1 MLLIANAS
9 DLSIANEVTA
19 PIDKTIWTIDSKE
32 SPREGTV
39 TLTATDLFVGSR
51 APLDVVLAID
61 GSDSLGTPDKGGTD
75 PWKRRVDASQQ
86 FVGNLDPTKD
96 RVGVVHW
103 NGSIVGTPLALTS
116 NFTLAKEYLNLSDAR
131 GNTSIWIALNASASL
146 MNSARPNAIK
156 VIVLF
161 SDGEDTYVPKL
172 DFKGLAGRIKQS
184 GIQIYT
190 IGLGESNIA
199 DLQAI
204 GKYSHVNDANAI
216 PAVFEDV
223 AADIMGS
230 LSNVQIKYMVP
241 DEIEILNP
249 SETVNVGQFNG
260 GRMLIWDIGS
270 MMPNRS
276 KILTFEVR
284 SQDIGVYSLGMA
296 SNSVATYSRTNGTSG
311 IQAVPSTKINV
322 KSDGRFFYK
331 GDGKGGSADGPLADP
346 PLDKKYR
353 LSIDKY
359 IEPPSDK
366 GCQDVVIDVTTP
378 PVQGNSVVVF
388 ALDSSGS
395 TGHNDLSQ
403 RIVDEVGAA
412 LKNRQNVEYARVD
425 WDGDA
430 TAPISIRTMNRLAP
444 PVDPPQ
450 RPFRPARDW
459 ARYDSDPLECED
471 FESTIYAEGLINAT
485 NRLNARRIQ
494 VQSCF
499 TEQIN
504 EWIVIFITG
513 KSEFSTRDLYT
524 KAIPFATQSNVKVYS
539 IGIDI
544 SDAVSSDTREEALA
558 LKDISARTG
567 GRAVFVNNPDDI
579 SKVIEQILAESSEI
593 IATKSV
599 VKNVVVSESIYPY
612 LSVLGTNIPP
622 TSENVNSDG
631 TTTLV
636 WMLGNMLQDKTERIV
651 ISTALN
657 LSKLPL
663 DVTDKRTSVS
673 YTPAVTTPTS
683 EVGYMPI
690 CGETKQPIPLPEG
703 ELSIFCGEPCSIP
716 KVSQAAAPQ
725 ERPAPASETTLPQKT
740 QPGFEMLAAI
750 LGLIAIACIA
760 RRI

>member
-1 MLLIANAS
+1 MVSIANAS
-9 DLSIANEVTA
+9 DLSIANKVTS

-32 SPREGTV
+32 SPKEATV
-39 TLTATDLFVGSR
+39 TLTVTDLFVGSR
-51 APLDVVLAID
+51 SPLDVVLAID
-61 GSDSLGTPDKGGTD
+61 GSASLGAPDKGGTD
-75 PWKRRVDASQQ
+75 PQRRRVDAAKQ
-86 FVGNLDPTKD
+86 FVDNLDPTKD

-103 NGSIVGTPLALTS
+103 NDAIVGTPLALTS
-116 NFTLAKEYLNLSDAR
+116 NFNIAKEYLNLSGAS

-146 MNSARPNAIK
+146 LKSARPNAIK

-204 GKYSHVNDANAI
+204 GKYNHVSDANVI

-230 LSNVQIKYMVP
+230 LSNVQVKYMVP
-241 DEIEILNP
+241 EEIEILDP
-249 SETVNVGQFNG
+249 SEAVNVGQFNG
-260 GRMLIWDIGS
+260 GRILIWDIGS
-270 MMPNRS
+270 MLPNKS
-276 KILTFEVR
+276 KTLTFEVR
-284 SQDIGVYSLGMA
+284 SQNIGIYPLGMA

-311 IQAVPSTKINV
+311 AQAVPSTEINV
-322 KSDGRFFYK
+322 KGDGRFFYK

-353 LSIDKY
+353 LSIEKY
-359 IEPPSDK
+359 IERPSDR

-430 TAPISIRTMNRLAP
+430 TAPISITTMNRLAP
-444 PVDPPQ
+444 SIDPPQ

-471 FESTIYAEGLINAT
+471 FESTIYADGLINAT
-485 NRLNARRIQ
+485 NRLNVRRIQ
-494 VQSCF
+494 DQSCF

-513 KSEFSTRDLYT
+513 KSEFSTRDLYA
-524 KAIPFATQSNVKVYS
+524 KAIPFANQSKVKVYS

-544 SDAVSSDTREEALA
+544 SDAISSDTLEEALA
-558 LKDISARTG
+558 LKEISAKTG

-579 SKVIEQILAESSEI
+579 SKVIEQILVDSNET
-593 IATKSV
+593 IAAKPV
-599 VKNVVVSESIYPY
+599 VKNVVVTESIYPY
-612 LSVLGTNIPP
+612 LRVVGTNVPP
-622 TSENVNSDG
+622 ISEHVNSDG

-636 WMLGNMLQDKTERIV
+636 WKLGEMLQDKTERIV
-651 ISTALN
+651 ISTALD

-673 YTPAVTTPTS
+673 YTPAVATPAS
-683 EVGYMPI
+683 EVGYTPI
-690 CGETKQPIPLPEG
+690 CGETKPSIPLPEG
-703 ELSIFCGEPCSIP
+703 ELSIFCGEPCVCSQ
-716 KVSQAAAPQ
+716 VSQAAAPQ
-725 ERPAPASETTLPQKT
+725 EKPATASETTLPPKK

-750 LGLIAIACIA
+750 LGLTAIACIA
-760 RRI
+760 RRR